1 MKNRLRFLSLFLF
14 MTIFS
19 LVSIAQVSVS
29 GQVKDDS
36 GNSLTGVN
44 IVVQGT
50 TDGTT
55 TNTTGDFSI
64 TIPKQNS
71 TLVFSFLGFET
82 LEVPVGNQTN
92 LTVKME
98 STSMN
103 LDQVVVS
110 ASRKKEKVLEAP
122 ASIAVISAKEVTN
135 NVSLTATDHLYSA
148 SGVDV
153 SKTGLTSSNVVTR
166 GFNNIFSGAV
176 LTMVDNRV
184 ASVPSL
190 RVNSSQMIPGNSD
203 DIASI
208 EVLKGP
214 ASAIYG
220 PFSANGV
227 VHIITKSPLDME
239 KDAET
244 KVSFGVGDRDLLT
257 TSIRSAGKITDNFGY
272 KISGSYLRG
281 TDWDRDSNEVATE
294 MEAWETG
301 QIHLSKQGPDGTVMT
316 GDSAAVDA
324 INSIENWNIDARL
337 DYKIADDTKV
347 ILSAGRSN
355 SNGIEMT
362 GLGAGQAVDWSYS
375 YWQARF
381 LHKNLFIQ
389 AYGNESDAGESFM
402 RRSGNLIVDNSQFI
416 SYQIQHSVDIGNL
429 SLTYGADAYLTRPK
443 TFGTINGNNEFTDN
457 IDEKGAYIQGKY
469 SFNSKLD
476 FISAVRFDNHTFVE
490 GTQVS
495 PRYAL
500 VYKMNPRSTFRLSYN
515 EAFESPSALNYS
527 LDILSGNLPTG
538 IGVRGIGN
546 RNGFA
551 FNRDETGAIN
561 NYYSPFAPGVEFD
574 FDDAMGTN
582 ISWGI
587 VKDQLVQVGV
597 QIQLVQ
603 DYASI
608 LGQTNEE
615 MASLLINEIFPQE
628 GLVGLTNSL
637 MVLNLDENAASPF
650 TVISADML
658 KDVDPLSNSFSTT
671 KETGYKGFLSDKLA
685 ITVDVYQ
692 TQITDFV
699 GSLQVMNPNVFVDGA
714 SAYAALMNEEAIN
727 ETAGSWILTLTG
739 ADGFDL
745 DGDGMPDD
753 YNGDGIADVTST
765 TDILTMMIDNDPA
778 YGGNGNG
785 SMVDE
790 LAALT
795 ASIPY
800 GTVMPEGHE
809 GNDVIMTYANFGDVT
824 VNGLDFAATYYL
836 NSKTK
841 IAGTYSLVDKNE
853 FETAEGI
860 IVPLNAPAK
869 KASLSVATKLFNTF
883 DVNLRYRWQDKFPI
897 NSGVYVGELDAFA
910 VADLTVGYNLLE
922 NSRIDLSVQ
931 NISDNVHNEFVG
943 APQMGRL
950 AMLRFSHTF

>member
-1 MKNRLRFLSLFLF
+1 MKNRLHFLSLFLF

-19 LVSIAQVSVS
+19 FVSIAQVNVS

-44 IVVQGT
+44 IIVQGT

-55 TNTTGDFSI
+55 TNATGDFSI
-64 TIPKQNS
+64 TIPNQNS

-82 LEVPVGNQTN
+82 LEVTVGNQTN
-92 LTVKME
+92 LTVKMGT
-98 STSMN
+98 TSMN

-122 ASIAVISAKEVTN
+122 ASIAVITAKEITN

-244 KVSFGVGDRDLLT
+244 KVSFGVGERDILT
-257 TSIRSAGKITDNFGY
+257 TSIRSAGKISDNFGY
-272 KISGSYLRG
+272 KISGSYIRG

-301 QIHLSKQGPDGTVMT
+301 QIYLSRQGPDGTVMT
-316 GDSAAVDA
+316 GDSSAVDA
-324 INSIENWNIDARL
+324 ENAIKNWNIDARL
-337 DYKIADDTKV
+337 DYRIADDTKV

-402 RRSGNLIVDNSQFI
+402 RRSGNLIIDNSQFI
-416 SYQIQHSVDIGNL
+416 SYQIQHSVDIGKL

-443 TFGTINGNNEFTDN
+443 SLGTINGRNEFTDN

-476 FISAVRFDNHTFVE
+476 LISAVRFDNHTFIE

-538 IGVRGIGN
+538 IGVRGVGN

-551 FNRDETGAIN
+551 FNRDGNGVIN
-561 NYYSPFAPGVEFD
+561 NYYSPFAPGVEFN
-574 FDDAMGTN
+574 FNDAAGTN
-582 ISWGI
+582 ISWGL
-587 VKDQLVQVGV
+587 VKAQLVQAGT

-603 DYASI
+603 DYASV
-608 LGQTNEE
+608 LGMTNEE
-615 MASLLINEIFPQE
+615 MSIALINEIFPQE

-637 MVLNLDENAASPF
+637 MVLNLDENATSPF
-650 TVISADML
+650 TAISSDML
-658 KDVDPLSNSFSTT
+658 KDVDPLTNSFSTT

-699 GSLQVMNPNVFVDGA
+699 GALQVMNPNVFVDGA

-727 ETAGSWILTLTG
+727 ETAGNWILGFSG
-739 ADGFDL
+739 AEGFDL
-745 DGDGMPDD
+745 DGDGIPDD

-765 TDILTMMIDNDPA
+765 TQILTMMIDNDPA

-790 LAALT
+790 LATLT

-800 GTVMPEGHE
+800 GTVMPEGYE

-836 NSKTK
+836 NVKTK

-883 DVNLRYRWQDKFPI
+883 DVNVRYRWQDKFPV
-897 NSGVYVGELDAFA
+897 NSGVYVGELDAFT
-910 VADLTVGYNLLE
+910 VADLTVGYSLLE

-931 NISDNVHNEFVG
+931 NIANNVHNEFVG